1 MDCLT
6 NQYCV
11 TDTWIVSKYVT
22 VINLYY
28 LCLTGE
34 PMELVF
40 TTAALFL
47 VTIVAS
53 YIFYQRIKLA
63 QGEYEDSK
71 EAVRNVTFGFTR
83 QLKRTESELG
93 RIEREAL
100 QAKYMANEAISAK
113 QGTSEATLAGLEKVK
128 ELSDR
133 VDGIE
138 ESIETMKKDL
148 SKLASQPRIIVPTQN
163 VDAPIPV
170 EGDDILQELTETE
183 LDVLKRIADFG
194 EGTVPE
200 IKEHIEK
207 TREHT
212 ARLLKKLY
220 DKGFIDRNTN
230 SMPYRYSIRKEIR
243 DLILEH
249 NEPSTLGL

>member
-1 MDCLT
+1 MA
-6 NQYCV
+6 
-11 TDTWIVSKYVT
+11 
-22 VINLYY
+22 
-28 LCLTGE
+28 
-34 PMELVF
+34 LVY
-40 TTAALFL
+40 TTFALFL

-53 YIFYQRIKLA
+53 YLFYQRIKMA
-63 QGEYEDSK
+63 QTEYEDSK
-71 EAVRNVTFGFTR
+71 GIIRNITSGFTR
-83 QLKRTESELG
+83 QVKRMESDLD
-93 RIEREAL
+93 RLERETL
-100 QAKYMANEAISAK
+100 QAKYMASEAISAK
-113 QGTSEATLAGLEKVK
+113 QGDSESTLAGLEKVK

-138 ESIETMKKDL
+138 ESIDAMKKDL
-148 SKLASQPRIIVPTQN
+148 SKLASQPRVIVPQGA

-170 EGDDILQELTETE
+170 QGEDILQTLTDTE
-183 LDVLKRIADFG
+183 LEVLKMIVDFG

-200 IKEHIEK
+200 IKAQIQK

-243 DLILEH
+243 DLIMEQ
-249 NEPSTLGL
+249 NESSTIGL

>member
-1 MDCLT
+1 
-6 NQYCV
+6 
-11 TDTWIVSKYVT
+11 
-22 VINLYY
+22 
-28 LCLTGE
+28 
-34 PMELVF
+34 MELVF
-40 TTAALFL
+40 TTFALFL

-53 YIFYQRIKLA
+53 YIFYQRIKMA

-71 EAVRNVTFGFTR
+71 DAVRNITFGFSR
-83 QLKRTESELG
+83 QVKRMESDL
-93 RIEREAL
+93 ERLERDTL
-100 QAKYMANEAISAK
+100 QAKYMANEALANRQDNSD
-113 QGTSEATLAGLEKVK
+113 ATLAGLEKVK

-138 ESIETMKKDL
+138 DSIETMKKDL
-148 SKLASQPRIIVPTQN
+148 NKLASQPRIIQQTQ

-170 EGDDILQELTETE
+170 QGEDILQGLTDTE
-183 LDVLKRIADFG
+183 LEVLKMIVDTG

-200 IKEHIEK
+200 IKEIIQK

-220 DKGFIDRNTN
+220 DKGFVDRNTS

-243 DLILEH
+243 DLILEQ
-249 NEPSTLGL
+249 NEANTVGL